1 MDSNKNIVIL
11 PDKWGASDSKP
22 KTKTKLSLHGSKAI
36 EIQGNKI
43 MHLFKTSTM
52 QENKTNQ
59 T

>member
-11 PDKWGASDSKP
+11 PENWGASDSKP
-22 KTKTKLSLHGSKAI
+22 KNKTKLSSHGSKAI